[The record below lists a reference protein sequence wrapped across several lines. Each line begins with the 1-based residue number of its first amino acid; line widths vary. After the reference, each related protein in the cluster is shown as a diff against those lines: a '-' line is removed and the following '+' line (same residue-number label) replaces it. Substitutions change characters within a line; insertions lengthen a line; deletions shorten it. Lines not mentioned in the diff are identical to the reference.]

1 MKRTYFLTGLIL
13 VTSFLTLSYGQE
25 KTLKVW
31 PDKIPGAI
39 EDPSYK
45 METITNN
52 GWTRIDKVSDP
63 TLDFYP
69 APKEKSNGTAV
80 VICPGGGYAVLA
92 IDHEGAQVA
101 KWFNSMGIT
110 AFVLKYRLPSDKIMV
125 DKSIGPLQD
134 AQEAMR
140 IIRRNAKEWNINPDK
155 IGVMGFSAG
164 GHVASTIST
173 HYYDKVYDVKDSV
186 GARPDFSLLI
196 YPVISMEAGIT
207 HMGSRE
213 NLLGKNPSPEI
224 VKRFSNEQQVTKDT
238 PPAFLVCS
246 TDDDVVPIQNS
257 IDYLLALKKAG
268 VHAELHIY
276 ESGGHGYGLGRSK
289 DTEITW
295 PDACKK
301 WLEARGFL

>member
-1 MKRTYFLTGLIL
+1 MGFT
-13 VTSFLTLSYGQE
+13 TLSFGQE
-25 KTLKVW
+25 KTLKIW

-45 METITNN
+45 METITDN

-110 AFVLKYRLPSDKIMV
+110 AFVLKYRLPSNKIMV
-125 DKSIGPLQD
+125 DKSIAPLQD
-134 AQEAMR
+134 AQEALR
-140 IIRRNAKEWNINPDK
+140 IVRRNAKEWNINPDK
-155 IGVMGFSAG
+155 IGIMGFSAG
-164 GHVASTIST
+164 GHVASTLST
-173 HYYDKVYDVKDSV
+173 HYSDKVYEVKDASS
-186 GARPDFSLLI
+186 ARPDFSLLI
-196 YPVISMEAGIT
+196 YPVISMEADIT

-213 NLLGKNPSPEI
+213 NLLGKNPSREM

-246 TDDDVVPIQNS
+246 SDDDVVPIQNS

-268 VHAELHIY
+268 VHGELHVY

-295 PDACKK
+295 PNACKK

>member
-1 MKRTYFLTGLIL
+1 MGFT
-13 VTSFLTLSYGQE
+13 TLSFGQE
-25 KTLKVW
+25 KTLKIW

-45 METITNN
+45 METITDN

-125 DKSIGPLQD
+125 DKSIAPLQD

-140 IIRRNAKEWNINPDK
+140 IVRRNAKKWNINPDK
-155 IGVMGFSAG
+155 IGIMGFSAG
-164 GHVASTIST
+164 GHLASTLGT
-173 HYYDKVYDVKDSV
+173 HFDYGNKNSDDLVERQSC
-186 GARPDFSLLI
+186 RPDFMILM
-196 YPVISMEAGIT
+196 YPVISFTDSCT
-207 HMGSRE
+207 HAGSRE
-213 NLLGKNPSPEI
+213 ALLGKNPDQEL
-224 VKRFSNEQQVTKDT
+224 VKLFSNELQVKADT
-238 PPAFLVCS
+238 PPTFIVQA
-246 TDDDVVPIQNS
+246 DDDTTVPIENS
-257 IDYLLALKKAG
+257 ILMFEALKKKKIPT
-268 VHAELHIY
+268 ELHILS
-276 ESGGHGYGLGRSK
+276 EGGHGFGLAVNNPHINSW
-289 DTEITW
+289 TNSLSLW
-295 PDACKK
+295 LK
-301 WLEARGFL
+301 WLNSKSK